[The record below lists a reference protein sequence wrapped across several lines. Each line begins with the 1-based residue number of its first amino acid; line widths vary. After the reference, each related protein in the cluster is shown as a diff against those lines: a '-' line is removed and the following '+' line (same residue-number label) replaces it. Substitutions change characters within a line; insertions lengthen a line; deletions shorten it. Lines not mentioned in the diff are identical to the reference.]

1 MCLYITIYA
10 EISKQKLLAVSWQ
23 KKKESLP
30 FGKDSQTVNNAPTEY
45 YVDITVTLCYNFTET
60 CAE

>member
-10 EISKQKLLAVSWQ
+10 EICKQKSLAVLWQ

-45 YVDITVTLCYNFTET
+45 YVDITVTLCYNLTET
-60 CAE
+60 YDE

>member
-10 EISKQKLLAVSWQ
+10 EICKQKLLAVPWQ

-30 FGKDSQTVNNAPTEY
+30 FGKDSQTVNKAPIEY
-45 YVDITVTLCYNFTET
+45 YVDITFAL
-60 CAE
+60 